1 MNLLEKSLKINFV
14 ALSGEREAERIR
26 TCRNPYF
33 QMLVIV
39 VEGNHSQ
46 SLKIL
51 SRLISRFLLENI
63 LGIAWKLTR
72 DLTAGFEMPVVK
84 TLDDTS
90 DSTPKKLE
98 LVENPESTI
107 SRTPSNVPISYIL
120 GGDPPDPRA
129 PDLTLHV
136 SRTARLFLVEKNLGK
151 CRVQFSF
158 VKGISEYDRIA
169 GWSSLVD
176 VLCLLMN
183 PLRTNGAQDQSI

>member
-46 SLKIL
+46 YLKIL

-84 TLDDTS
+84 TLDATP

-120 GGDPPDPRA
+120 GGGGSTR
-129 PDLTLHV
+129 
-136 SRTARLFLVEKNLGK
+136 S
-151 CRVQFSF
+151 
-158 VKGISEYDRIA
+158 
-169 GWSSLVD
+169 
-176 VLCLLMN
+176 
-183 PLRTNGAQDQSI
+183 